1 MSSRMRFPPVHHT
14 SIEQT
19 PEIRTLAQSGVS
31 RMIVSRMNRS
41 EVQVSEVTPPIFPTT
56 ARSNGSLKAG
66 DRNKNQTSKLGQQR
80 QKLDPK
86 SGVGT
91 EGTATETCTEVERM

>member
-1 MSSRMRFPPVHHT
+1 MRFPPVHHT

-19 PEIRTLAQSGVS
+19 PEIRTLAQSGVG

-56 ARSNGSLKAG
+56 ARNIG
-66 DRNKNQTSKLGQQR
+66 
-80 QKLDPK
+80 
-86 SGVGT
+86 
-91 EGTATETCTEVERM
+91 E